1 MRLAVSNPTERSP
14 VSRLR
19 LRRSLLVGTCGLALV
34 ASLPTSAS
42 PAPRAADPTVGAAMP
57 ARPAAAFVT
66 TKNAT
71 AFGTGGAVSS
81 VDPEATRAGIEVLRK
96 GGNAVDAAIA
106 TAAALGVTEPY
117 STGIGGG
124 GYLVYYDAKTKKVST
139 LDGRETAPESIPDD
153 AFIDPKTDE
162 PYPFTPTN
170 LQLPTSGVS
179 VGVPGT
185 PATWEDAL
193 DRWGTLSLRKA
204 LKPAEKIARRG
215 FVVDETFR
223 EQTLQN
229 KDRFAQVSTTADLYL
244 PDGDAPKVGSVFR
257 NPDLAA
263 TYDALGREGTK
274 IIYKGRIGSD
284 IVRTVQ
290 NPPKTKDATFPFPVG
305 YLERSDLKAYKVVK
319 HKPTRVRYRGYDVYS
334 IAPSSSG
341 GSTVGEALNILRTT
355 KLSELP
361 RTEALHDYLDASSL
375 AFADRNAYVGDPAFV
390 DVPLKT
396 LLSRKFARSRACLIT
411 DRALPTPT
419 PPGALDG
426 SGCDAAPAVGRNEAG
441 TSTSHLVTSD
451 RWGNVVSYTLTIEQ
465 TGGSGI
471 VVPGRGFLLNNE
483 LTDFS
488 AVYEEKDP
496 NRIEG
501 GKRPRSSM
509 APTIVLKNGKPAY
522 ALGSPGGATIITTV
536 LQTLVN
542 RIDFGLSL
550 PEAVAAPRASARN
563 TAPPAGSPAGS
574 AGVTAAEPEF
584 IEQYGEELEALGYV
598 LTPSGDQL
606 TLSAQI
612 GAVAALEFRKG
623 GRVLAVAEP
632 VRRGGGDAEVV
643 KPR

>member
-1 MRLAVSNPTERSP
+1 MTRH
-14 VSRLR
+14 R
-19 LRRSLLVGTCGLALV
+19 LRRSLLASTCGLALV

-42 PAPRAADPTVGAAMP
+42 PAPRAGSPSVGAS
-57 ARPAAAFVT
+57 PAAASSAATKRWT

-71 AFGTGGAVSS
+71 ASGTGGAVSS
-81 VDPEATRAGIEVLRK
+81 VDPEATHAGIEVLRK

-124 GYLVYYDAKTKKVST
+124 GYLVYYDAKTRKVST
-139 LDGRETAPESIPDD
+139 LDGRETAPQSIPHD
-153 AFIDPKTDE
+153 AFIDPKTQQ
-162 PYPFTPTN
+162 PYTFTPD
-170 LQLPTSGVS
+170 LVTSGVS

-185 PATWEDAL
+185 AATWQQAL
-193 DRWGTLSLRKA
+193 DRWGTYSLRKA

-215 FVVDETFR
+215 FVVDGTFR

-229 KDRFAQVSTTADLYL
+229 KARFAAVSTTADLYL

-274 IIYKGRIGSD
+274 IIYQGRVGSD

-290 NPPKTKDATFPFPVG
+290 SPPKTKDATLPFPKG
-305 YLERSDLKAYKVVK
+305 YLERSDLAAYRVVK
-319 HKPTRVRYRGYDVYS
+319 HKPTKVRYRGLDVYS

-341 GSTVGEALNILRTT
+341 GSTVGEALNILGTK
-355 KLSELP
+355 KLSTLP

-396 LLSRKFARSRACLIT
+396 LLSKQFARSRACLIT

-419 PPGALDG
+419 APGALDAA
-426 SGCDAAPAVGRNEAG
+426 GCATAPSVGKDDPG

-483 LTDFS
+483 LTDFT
-488 AVYEEKDP
+488 AVYDPKDP

-509 APTIVLKNGKPAY
+509 APTIVLKHGKPVY
-522 ALGSPGGATIITTV
+522 AVGSPGGATIITTV

-542 RIDFGLSL
+542 RIDLGMSL
-550 PEAVAAPRASARN
+550 PEAVAEPRASARN
-563 TAPPAGSPAGS
+563 TAA
-574 AGVTAAEPEF
+574 VTAEPEF
-584 IEQYGEELEALGYV
+584 IAKYGKALTALGYT
-598 LTPSGDQL
+598 LTPSGDSF
-606 TLSAQI
+606 TLNAQI
-612 GAVAALEFRKG
+612 GAVAALEFRSR

-643 KPR
+643 RAR

>member
-1 MRLAVSNPTERSP
+1 MTRH
-14 VSRLR
+14 R
-19 LRRSLLVGTCGLALV
+19 LRRSLLAGACGLALV

-42 PAPRAADPTVGAAMP
+42 PAPRAAAPGAGAS
-57 ARPAAAFVT
+57 PAASDAASATKRWT

-71 AFGTGGAVSS
+71 ALGTGGAVSS
-81 VDPEATRAGIEVLRK
+81 VDPEATHAGIEVLRK

-124 GYLVYYDAKTKKVST
+124 GYLVYYDAKSRKVST
-139 LDGRETAPESIPDD
+139 LDGRETAPASIPRDV
-153 AFIDPKTDE
+153 FIDPETGE
-162 PYPFTPTN
+162 PYPFTPD
-170 LQLPTSGVS
+170 LVTSPAS

-185 PATWEDAL
+185 PATWERAL
-193 DRWGTLSLRKA
+193 DRWGTLSLRQA
-204 LKPAEKIARRG
+204 LKPAERIARRG
-215 FVVDETFR
+215 FVVDDTFR

-244 PDGDAPKVGSVFR
+244 PGGDAPAVGSVFR

-290 NPPKTKDATFPFPVG
+290 SPPKTADATLPFPKG
-305 YLERSDLKAYKVVK
+305 YLEKSDLAAYSVVK
-319 HKPTRVRYRGYDVYS
+319 HKPTKVRYRGLDVYS

-341 GSTVGEALNILRTT
+341 GSTVGEALNILKTK
-355 KLSELP
+355 KLSTLP

-396 LLSRKFARSRACLIT
+396 LLSKGFARSRACAIT

-419 PPGALDG
+419 DPGALDG
-426 SGCDAAPAVGRNEAG
+426 SGCTTAPPVGRNDTG

-483 LTDFS
+483 LTDFTP
-488 AVYEEKDP
+488 VYDAADP

-509 APTIVLKNGKPAY
+509 APTIVLKDGKPVY
-522 ALGSPGGATIITTV
+522 AVGSPGGATIITTV

-542 RIDFGLSL
+542 RIDLGMTL

-563 TAPPAGSPAGS
+563 TAPPAGSPAG
-574 AGVTAAEPEF
+574 AGAVTAAEPEF
-584 IEQYGEELEALGYV
+584 IEAYGDQLEALGYV
-598 LTPSGDQL
+598 LTPSGDSF
-606 TLSAQI
+606 TLNAQI

-643 KPR
+643 RSR

>member
-1 MRLAVSNPTERSP
+1 MSQ
-14 VSRLR
+14 R
-19 LRRSLLVGTCGLALV
+19 LRRSVLAGACGLALV
-34 ASLPTSAS
+34 ASLPAGAGAAPRPAAPDVGAS
-42 PAPRAADPTVGAAMP
+42 PAASATKRW
-57 ARPAAAFVT
+57 T

-71 AFGTGGAVSS
+71 ALGTGGAVSS
-81 VDPEATRAGIEVLRK
+81 VDPEATHAGIEVLRH

-124 GYLVYYDAKTKKVST
+124 GYLVYYDARTKKVST
-139 LDGRETAPESIPDD
+139 LDGRETAPHSIPRDV
-153 AFIDPKTDE
+153 FIDPKTGQ
-162 PYPFTPTN
+162 PYPFTPD
-170 LQLPTSGVS
+170 LVTSGAS
-179 VGVPGT
+179 VGTPGT
-185 PATWEDAL
+185 AKTWEQAL

-204 LKPAEKIARRG
+204 LKPAEQIARRG
-215 FVVDETFR
+215 FVVDDTFR

-229 KDRFAQVSTTADLYL
+229 KERFAQVSTTADLYL

-290 NPPKTKDATFPFPVG
+290 SPPRTKDATLPFPKG
-305 YLERSDLKAYKVVK
+305 YLEKSDLAAYRVVK
-319 HKPTRVRYRGYDVYS
+319 HKPTKVAYRGLDVYS

-341 GSTVGEALNILRTT
+341 GSTVGEALNILGTK
-355 KLSELP
+355 KLSTLP

-390 DVPLKT
+390 DVPLET
-396 LLSRKFARSRACLIT
+396 LLSKPFARSRACLIG

-419 PPGALDG
+419 PPGALDAT
-426 SGCDAAPAVGRNEAG
+426 GCATAPAVGRNEVG

-483 LTDFS
+483 LTDFT
-488 AVYEEKDP
+488 AVYDPKDP

-509 APTIVLKNGKPAY
+509 APTIVMKKGKPVY
-522 ALGSPGGATIITTV
+522 AVGSPGGATIITTV

-542 RIDFGLSL
+542 RIDLGMTL

-563 TAPPAGSPAGS
+563 LAA
-574 AGVTAAEPEF
+574 VTAEPEF
-584 IEQYGEELEALGYV
+584 IAQDGDALKALGYT
-598 LTPSGDQL
+598 LTPSGDSF
-606 TLSAQI
+606 TLNAQI

-623 GRVLAVAEP
+623 GKVLAVAEP

-643 KPR
+643 KRR